1 MRMQLG
7 DAIKGG
13 MQYSSS
19 ERLFAKSLR
28 CSLFAFINHHV
39 LGQGYVLHHR
49 ERRALTCAQGRAP
62 PGGEGKGLAT
72 APRSKHSP
80 TSWEE
85 ERYEATASEVGGGR
99 GGGGSKRT
107 SVSAQP
113 PPHRPHP
120 VRIPQIRVSAVVLR
134 VSGPGRRL
142 TEPAPAA
149 WQRC

>member
-72 APRSKHSP
+72 APRSKHSQP
-80 TSWEE
+80 
-85 ERYEATASEVGGGR
+85 RGR
-99 GGGGSKRT
+99 KSDMKPRRAKSGEGEGEGGSKRT

-142 TEPAPAA
+142 TEPGRVAET
-149 WQRC
+149 C

>member
-62 PGGEGKGLAT
+62 PGGEGKGTREA
-72 APRSKHSP
+72 
-80 TSWEE
+80 
-85 ERYEATASEVGGGR
+85 RYAYFFMVPLLVGR
-99 GGGGSKRT
+99 
-107 SVSAQP
+107 QLELM
-113 PPHRPHP
+113 HCF
-120 VRIPQIRVSAVVLR
+120 RV
-134 VSGPGRRL
+134 
-142 TEPAPAA
+142 
-149 WQRC
+149 

>member
-72 APRSKHSP
+72 APRSKHSQPRGRKSDMKPRRAKSGEGEGEGAQNAPRFLHSPPLIDP
-80 TSWEE
+80 TP
-85 ERYEATASEVGGGR
+85 
-99 GGGGSKRT
+99 
-107 SVSAQP
+107 SVS
-113 PPHRPHP
+113 
-120 VRIPQIRVSAVVLR
+120 
-134 VSGPGRRL
+134 RR
-142 TEPAPAA
+142 
-149 WQRC
+149 